1 MTIKGFAGASK
12 PPIYDQHLYVQ
23 EEERLMTLKTTLDVS
38 HKRLDLQCAP
48 FLLLYVSLS
57 LSKAWRS
64 TGKTF
69 LLQCDAIPSFP
80 N

>member
-23 EEERLMTLKTTLDVS
+23 EEERLMTRRRHWTYLRNS
-38 HKRLDLQCAP
+38 WIHNCAP
-48 FLLLYVSLS
+48 FLLYFSLS

-64 TGKTF
+64 TG
-69 LLQCDAIPSFP
+69 
-80 N
+80 